1 MRHEPE
7 RLTKEELEEAE
18 TVFQELEKDIPALE
32 DAPLSPEELSVAVF
46 TPDELN
52 KLEKEK
58 PL

>member
-32 DAPLSPEELSVAVF
+32 DAPLSPKNCPRPRS
-46 TPDELN
+46 
-52 KLEKEK
+52 
-58 PL
+58 PLTN